1 MRGFYFITDDDLSLN
16 GSISDVKA
24 AIQAKVEIIQYRCK
38 SQSMKS
44 MYQQAKKLK
53 QLSQGALFI
62 VNDRID
68 LALAVAADGVHLGQ
82 EDMPCDIAR
91 KIMGPDRIIG
101 VSVHN
106 LEQAYIAQ
114 EQGANYIGIGA
125 VFATNTKAGVMPLG
139 IKLVEQVKKQVSIP
153 VVAIGGLN
161 LENVKQVIDAGID
174 AVCAISAVVTKQDVA
189 QEILKFQRLFK

>member
-1 MRGFYFITDDDLSLN
+1 MHGFYFITDDDLSLN
-16 GSISDVKA
+16 GSFSDVKA
-24 AIQAKVEIIQYRCK
+24 AMQAKVEVIQYRCK
-38 SQSMKS
+38 VQSMKF

-82 EDMPCDIAR
+82 DDMPCDLAR
-91 KIMGPDRIIG
+91 KILGPDRVIG
-101 VSVHN
+101 ISVHN
-106 LEQAYIAQ
+106 PEQASIAQ
-114 EQGANYIGIGA
+114 EQGASYIGIGA
-125 VFATNTKAGVMPLG
+125 VFATNTKAEAIPLG

-161 LENVKQVIDAGID
+161 LENVKQVIEAGID

>member
-1 MRGFYFITDDDLSLN
+1 MHGFYFITDDDLSLN
-16 GSISDVKA
+16 GSFSDVKA
-24 AIQAKVEIIQYRCK
+24 AIQAKVEVIQYRCK
-38 SQSMKS
+38 VQSMKF

-82 EDMPCDIAR
+82 DDMPCDLAR
-91 KIMGPDRIIG
+91 KILGPDRVIG
-101 VSVHN
+101 ISVHN
-106 LEQAYIAQ
+106 IEQASIAQ
-114 EQGANYIGIGA
+114 EQGASYIGIGA
-125 VFATNTKAGVMPLG
+125 VFATNTKAEAIPLG
-139 IKLVEQVKKQVSIP
+139 LKLVEQVKKQVSIP